1 MTQYGTWVAYAGT
14 ARITLAVGLL
24 AAAAGVACAARR
36 LPLPARL
43 PQPGRPAAI
52 GLVAAWAA
60 AIAAFLVGAASY
72 VMAVRH
78 DHFAKVPP
86 PSNPITPVTVVA
98 VGAVFLIV
106 LIASTGRP
114 GARLASAVVAAI
126 AGPMIFELP
135 FDLIVMTR
143 TYPPVAPDPA
153 LYRLVFFAPL
163 ILVEITTL
171 LLLSTS
177 AMVRLTRPAVLSLA
191 LMLVVFAA
199 WALDGFGYPAAP
211 FPIAM
216 NVLSKLLAFAVVL
229 AMFAPVRPRVPTSPL
244 PTSPLPARPGEPGSP
259 ARSESAGRP
268 RPAARA

>member
-1 MTQYGTWVAYAGT
+1 MTQYGTWVAYAGP

-24 AAAAGVACAARR
+24 AAAAGVAYAARR

-43 PQPGRPAAI
+43 PRLGRPAAI

-60 AIAAFLVGAASY
+60 AIAASVAGLAIY
-72 VMAVRH
+72 VLAERH
-78 DHFAKVPP
+78 DHIAKAP
-86 PSNPITPVTVVA
+86 PSDPITPVTIVA
-98 VGAVFLIV
+98 AGVIFVIILIT
-106 LIASTGRP
+106 STGRP
-114 GARLASAVVAAI
+114 WARLGSAVVAAI

-163 ILVEITTL
+163 FLIEITTL

-177 AMVRLTRPAVLSLA
+177 AMVRLTRPAFLSLA

-199 WALDGFGYPAAP
+199 WAADGFGYPAAP

-229 AMFAPVRPRVPTSPL
+229 GL
-244 PTSPLPARPGEPGSP
+244 CWPARTPVATGPSERGWP
-259 ARSESAGRP
+259 APSESARRP
-268 RPAARA
+268 RPAARV